1 MKLYIPT
8 SNLNLDNI
16 LQSECLLPMSHYTQR
31 CSGFKS
37 FEAIEELRPY
47 KSIVLFKDPI
57 EFSINDTGRYNF
69 PVLIEFEDDNQTSDF
84 HNDEIQD
91 GVFLCKHPLNI
102 TPYNSRIYFFSK
114 QAHDL
119 TIVNTQ
125 SNKAIKYYN
134 EYKIYPSTEMLQL
147 TPMPKLLFNDSTEV
161 DVYEDTESDKIKGS
175 IYAYLLGQK
184 SSVSH
189 ELAKQIRL
197 SQELYNVLTS
207 LISNPSTISA
217 YYRKLHDLLESFK
230 EVDSA
235 EVTSKSLFDSN
246 FNAELGRFRFLKGCL
261 IEFLEKF
268 GCWEMVFTSMCQR
281 WECSFLPNVS
291 TLKSESDFS
300 KLRATI
306 ESRTYNAV
314 SKYQA
319 STKEPNLDC
328 IFVQGGSVK
337 IGNAPLIN
345 IVLNLIIEKRI
356 TPEKLLANRIETYM
370 EVMNGGI
377 LSILK
382 NKIGENNWQGS
393 DEQRY
398 VNSLYALLKDP
409 GIPFNLKGI
418 DNIELVSI
426 AAFILRGHSFK
437 DCMTYLKMS
446 EIEDYR
452 YVLTLWGCLCGY
464 QEMNRDALK
473 DVISY
478 NTFNLVYK
486 TLYGQEISHIS
497 PINTKIKES
506 TSFDEKE
513 FRFLLDV
520 LKFKETKL
528 LLKCIA
534 TKPNW
539 KDIPIEKV
547 LESILNEKPFKRA
560 TNQCDLAR
568 KAMNLYLCPKVLS
581 NMQSK
586 LESLTLSKT
595 IQKKILEYY
604 DLSAKPNTKTKV
616 KIDSTPNLFPD
627 NNVASI
633 YLQKLPRIHVFL
645 ALPEKVQR
653 RLEENWEY
661 TEKKYQN
668 NRLDH
673 IRFFLN
679 LCKKEGR
686 DQAAKPT
693 PLTGVFTEDIAAQ
706 ADKELNEY
714 YHV

>member
-1 MKLYIPT
+1 
-8 SNLNLDNI
+8 
-16 LQSECLLPMSHYTQR
+16 
-31 CSGFKS
+31 
-37 FEAIEELRPY
+37 
-47 KSIVLFKDPI
+47 
-57 EFSINDTGRYNF
+57 
-69 PVLIEFEDDNQTSDF
+69 
-84 HNDEIQD
+84 
-91 GVFLCKHPLNI
+91 
-102 TPYNSRIYFFSK
+102 
-114 QAHDL
+114 
-119 TIVNTQ
+119 
-125 SNKAIKYYN
+125 
-134 EYKIYPSTEMLQL
+134 
-147 TPMPKLLFNDSTEV
+147 
-161 DVYEDTESDKIKGS
+161 
-175 IYAYLLGQK
+175 
-184 SSVSH
+184 
-189 ELAKQIRL
+189 
-197 SQELYNVLTS
+197 
-207 LISNPSTISA
+207 
-217 YYRKLHDLLESFK
+217 
-230 EVDSA
+230 
-235 EVTSKSLFDSN
+235 
-246 FNAELGRFRFLKGCL
+246 
-261 IEFLEKF
+261 
-268 GCWEMVFTSMCQR
+268 
-281 WECSFLPNVS
+281 
-291 TLKSESDFS
+291 
-300 KLRATI
+300 
-306 ESRTYNAV
+306 
-314 SKYQA
+314 
-319 STKEPNLDC
+319 
-328 IFVQGGSVK
+328 
-337 IGNAPLIN
+337 
-345 IVLNLIIEKRI
+345 
-356 TPEKLLANRIETYM
+356 
-370 EVMNGGI
+370 
-377 LSILK
+377 
-382 NKIGENNWQGS
+382 
-393 DEQRY
+393 
-398 VNSLYALLKDP
+398 
-409 GIPFNLKGI
+409 
-418 DNIELVSI
+418 
-426 AAFILRGHSFK
+426 
-437 DCMTYLKMS
+437 MS